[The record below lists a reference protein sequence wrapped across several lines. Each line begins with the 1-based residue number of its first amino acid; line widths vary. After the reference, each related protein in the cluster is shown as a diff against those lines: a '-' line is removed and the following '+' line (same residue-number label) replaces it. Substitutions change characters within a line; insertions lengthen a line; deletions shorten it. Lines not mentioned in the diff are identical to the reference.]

1 MAKEVIGIAGCGAM
15 GEPMAQRL
23 LTAGFEVWVHDVRPL
38 AEFGAIAE
46 YMLED
51 AAEFA
56 RRCNVV
62 ISAVRDADQTRSLL
76 FSEAQ
81 GIVRGAS
88 PPEILVISSTVS
100 PRFIRQLLTELPTQ
114 TSLVDA
120 AMSGAPYRAREGTL
134 SFMLGGSDADVDRL
148 MPILQVMGNRI
159 FRLGDVAMGMTT
171 KVLNNYCAASSIAAT
186 HRVLG
191 MAQVLGLDRRSLL
204 EVMKHSSGSNWF
216 ADNID
221 QIDWSDEGYSLDN
234 TIGIVEK
241 DVLASLDTVSESPDI
256 DRWPLDDGLLDALRR
271 LEPLELES
279 ATR

>member
-1 MAKEVIGIAGCGAM
+1 MTKEVIGIAGCGAM
-15 GEPMAQRL
+15 GEPMIQRL
-23 LTAGFEVWVHDVRPL
+23 LTAGFEVWAHDVRPL

-46 YMLED
+46 HMLED

-62 ISAVRDADQTRSLL
+62 ISVVRDVDQTRALL

-81 GIVRGAS
+81 GIVRGAN

-100 PRFIRQLLTELPTQ
+100 ARFIRQLLTELPAQ

-134 SFMLGGSDADVDRL
+134 SFMLGGPDAVVDRL
-148 MPILQVMGNRI
+148 MPILQVMGNRLY
-159 FRLGDVAMGMTT
+159 RLGDVGMGMTT

-191 MAQVLGLDRRSLL
+191 MAQALGLDRRQLL
-204 EVMKHSSGSNWF
+204 EWRRGSVVF
-216 ADNID
+216 
-221 QIDWSDEGYSLDN
+221 
-234 TIGIVEK
+234 
-241 DVLASLDTVSESPDI
+241 
-256 DRWPLDDGLLDALRR
+256 DGDALKQLRVGSAGPHR
-271 LEPLELES
+271 AELAGDMLDRHLHLQLGLRQEIADHS
-279 ATR
+279 